1 MNTIYTFE
9 EREIAAP
16 ASLIYECLAD
26 YRNHHFKFLPD
37 AFTEA
42 AVEEGGMGA
51 GTILRANVRLG
62 GRMFPFRARV
72 DEPEPGRILTET
84 DLSTGAV
91 TTFTLTPRESGTL
104 VRFET
109 RLPPSPG
116 LRGLAERLFV
126 PGILRRLYRD
136 ELARLDIYVRTVIA
150 S

>member
-1 MNTIYTFE
+1 MKTIETFE

-16 ASLIYECLAD
+16 PERIYECLAD
-26 YRNHHFKFLPD
+26 YRNHHFKFLPA

-42 AVEEGGMGA
+42 AVEEGGRGA
-51 GTILRANVRLG
+51 GTILRASVTLG
-62 GRMFPFRARV
+62 GRRFPFRARI

-91 TTFTLTPRESGTL
+91 TTFTLTPRGSGTL

-109 RLPPSPG
+109 RVPRSPG
-116 LRGLAERLFV
+116 FRGLAERLFV

-136 ELARLDIYVRTVIA
+136 ELARLDVYVRTVIA